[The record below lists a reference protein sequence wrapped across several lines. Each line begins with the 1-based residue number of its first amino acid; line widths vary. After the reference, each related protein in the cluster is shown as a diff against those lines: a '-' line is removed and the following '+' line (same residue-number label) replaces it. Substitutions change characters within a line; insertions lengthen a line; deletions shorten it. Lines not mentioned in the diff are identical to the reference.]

1 VAISH
6 VLDAIEGVDHVN
18 ALQGRLAE
26 GVLSNL
32 VQYLALN
39 QASGCLTVSAPDVGA
54 GEVYLLRGRVHH
66 VVAGP
71 YEGVKALA
79 HLLTW
84 TQGRFGFRVGVV
96 PPAFSVDLSTDQL
109 LLQAS
114 FQLDLDQ
121 LDPGRNGHHP
131 TLEATKLVDPSVVP
145 GLVWAA
151 VATAGPI
158 GEIFVDEAFDALG
171 HSPRLMPEL
180 ELGQL
185 VQAIAGHFKSVQGQ
199 QDFLTRAE
207 AVLAHH
213 GYDRVEE

>member
-1 VAISH
+1 
-6 VLDAIEGVDHVN
+6 VN
-18 ALQGRLAE
+18 ALQGRLAD

-39 QASGCLTVSAPDVGA
+39 QASGCLTVSAPGVGA
-54 GEVYLLRGRVHH
+54 GEIYLLRGRVHH
-66 VVAGP
+66 VAAGMLDGVA
-71 YEGVKALA
+71 ALA

-84 TQGRFGFRVGVV
+84 TQGRFSFRVGVV
-96 PPAFSVDLSTDQL
+96 PPTFTIDLPTDQL

-114 FQLDLDQ
+114 YQIDVALMR
-121 LDPGRNGHHP
+121 PGSGGALP

-151 VATAGPI
+151 VATGGPI
-158 GEIFVDEAFDALG
+158 GEIFVEEAFDALG
-171 HSPRLMPEL
+171 HSPRLMPEV

-185 VQAIAGHFKSVQGQ
+185 VQAIAGHFKTAQGQ
-199 QDFLTRAE
+199 RDFLARAE